1 MAAIKLPVVI
11 TANDLLSGEAVYWH
25 PSGIWSTD
33 LTGSKVFESLEQAQA
48 SLQQVVS
55 DAVVIGAYLAEVVEE
70 GNRLVSR
77 HYREGFRARGP
88 SNYCHGKQESQRQ
101 KVAV

>member
-11 TANDLLSGEAVYWH
+11 TANDLLSGEAVYWQK
-25 PSGIWSTD
+25 SGVWSTD
-33 LTGSKVFESLEQAQA
+33 LTGSKVFASLDQAQA
-48 SLQQVVS
+48 SLHRVVS
-55 DAVVIGAYLAEVVEE
+55 DAVVIGAYLTEVLEE

-77 HYREGFRARGP
+77 HYRERFRERGP
-88 SNYCHGKQESQRQ
+88 SNYCHGKQESLPQ

>member
-25 PSGIWSTD
+25 KSGIWSTD
-33 LTGSKVFESLEQAQA
+33 LTGSKVFVSLEQAQA
-48 SLQQVVS
+48 SYRRVVS
-55 DAVVIGAYLAEVVEE
+55 DAVVIGAYLAEVLDE
-70 GNRLVSR
+70 GNRLVFR
-77 HYREGFRARGP
+77 HYRERFRERGA
-88 SNYCHGKQESQRQ
+88 SNYCDGKQDCLRQ

>member
-1 MAAIKLPVVI
+1 MASIKLPVVI

-25 PSGIWSTD
+25 KSGIWSAD
-33 LTGSKVFESLEQAQA
+33 LTGSQVFESLEQAQA

-55 DAVVIGAYLAEVVEE
+55 DAVVIGAYLAEVLEE

-77 HYREGFRARGP
+77 HYREGFRERGP
-88 SNYCHGKQESQRQ
+88 SNYCHGKQESLRQ